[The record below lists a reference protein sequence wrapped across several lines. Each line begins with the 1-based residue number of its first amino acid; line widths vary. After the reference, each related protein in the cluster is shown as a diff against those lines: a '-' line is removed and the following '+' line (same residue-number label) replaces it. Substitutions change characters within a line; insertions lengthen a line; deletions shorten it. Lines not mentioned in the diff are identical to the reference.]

1 MNDEPTVLLLGTF
14 DTKGAEYRFVAA
26 RLEEQGCSVLTMDT
40 GVLGDPGEAVDV
52 TASEVAA
59 AAGADREQLRRKR
72 DRGAAV
78 AAMGRGAARL
88 TRELYEEGRIAAVLA
103 LGGSGGAAIAAEAMR
118 GLPIG
123 VPKLIVTTLAAGDTR
138 PFIGEADI
146 VLAYPVTDIAGL
158 NRLTR
163 RVLRNAAGAI
173 AGMSRAGAMEIR
185 EDQEPSAP
193 LVGATM
199 FGVTTPCVD
208 LARKILAEDGF
219 ETLVFNANG
228 TGGRSLERL
237 LAEGELCGALDVT
250 TTELADELV
259 GGILSAGP
267 GRLRDGGR
275 SGAPRV
281 VVPGAMDMVNFGPVE
296 TVPERFAERNLYRHN
311 AAVTLMRTTPGEC
324 AELGRCLAD
333 RLNEGTGPRSVALP
347 LRGVSALSAPGQP
360 FHDPEAD
367 EVLFDAIRDGL
378 EPEVEIFEADN
389 EINDPEFAELLAEQ
403 FKRQHELAYRT
414 KERIGR

>member
-1 MNDEPTVLLLGTF
+1 VNDGPTVLLLGTF
-14 DTKGAEYRFVAA
+14 DTKGAEYRFVAKW
-26 RLEEQGCSVLTMDT
+26 LEEHDCSFLTMDT
-40 GVLGDPGEAVDV
+40 GVLGDPGGAADV
-52 TASEVAA
+52 TASEVAEA
-59 AAGADREQLRRKR
+59 GGADRELLRRER
-72 DRGAAV
+72 DRAAAV
-78 AAMGRGAARL
+78 AAMGRGAALL
-88 TRELYEEGRIAAVLA
+88 TGKLYEEGRIAAVLA

-118 GLPIG
+118 ALPIG

-146 VLAYPVTDIAGL
+146 VMAYPVADIAGL
-158 NRLTR
+158 NPLTR
-163 RVLRNAAGAI
+163 RVLTNAAGAI
-173 AGMSRAGAMEIR
+173 AGMARAGALDGE
-185 EDQEPSAP
+185 EESSAP
-193 LVGATM
+193 MVGATM

-267 GRLRDGGR
+267 GRLRDGGG

-281 VVPGAMDMVNFGPVE
+281 VVPGAMDMVNFGPLS
-296 TVPERFAERNLYRHN
+296 TVPERFAERRLYQHN
-311 AAVTLMRTTPGEC
+311 AAVTLMRTTADEC
-324 AELGRCLAD
+324 AQLGRRLAE
-333 RLNEGTGPRSVALP
+333 RLNEGSGPRSVALP

-367 EVLFDAIRDGL
+367 EMLFEAIRDGL
-378 EPEVEIFEADN
+378 EPEVEVLEANN
-389 EINDPEFAELLAEQ
+389 EINDPEFAELLAGQ
-403 FKRQHELAYRT
+403 YKRQHELAYRP
-414 KERIGR
+414 KEQMGR

>member
-1 MNDEPTVLLLGTF
+1 VSDGPTVLLLGTF

-26 RLEEQGCSVLTMDT
+26 RLEEHGCSAMTMDT
-40 GVLGDPGEAVDV
+40 GVLGDPGGAVDV

-59 AAGADREQLRRKR
+59 AAGADREQLRRER

-123 VPKLIVTTLAAGDTR
+123 VPKLIVTTVAAGDTR
-138 PFIGEADI
+138 PFVGEADI
-146 VLAYPVTDIAGL
+146 VMAYPVTDIAGL
-158 NRLTR
+158 NSLTR
-163 RVLRNAAGAI
+163 RVLTNAAGAI
-173 AGMSRAGAMEIR
+173 AGMARAGAMDARDES
-185 EDQEPSAP
+185 SAP

-267 GRLRDGGR
+267 GRLRVGGR

-296 TVPERFAERNLYRHN
+296 TVPERFAERRLYRHN

-378 EPEVEIFEADN
+378 EPEVEIFEVDK

-403 FKRQHELAYRT
+403 FKRLHELAYRT
-414 KERIGR
+414 KERMGR